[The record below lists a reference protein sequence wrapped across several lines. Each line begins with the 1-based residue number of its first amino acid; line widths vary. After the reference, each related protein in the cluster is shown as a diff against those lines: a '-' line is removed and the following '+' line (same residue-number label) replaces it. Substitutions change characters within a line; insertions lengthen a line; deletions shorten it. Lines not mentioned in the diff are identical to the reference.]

1 MHFCCITP
9 PKLSFPIRR
18 LAPRRHHPDRAPPRS
33 GWGYA
38 SLRTSSATS
47 CQRSPSARTTAATAA
62 HNGSKHRSG
71 FSRYISSC
79 PGSQLGGL
87 AKKSATVGLLL
98 SSSSDTPVY
107 LGDDDNSL

>member
-9 PKLSFPIRR
+9 KTLFPYQETCTSS
-18 LAPRRHHPDRAPPRS
+18 PPPRS

-47 CQRSPSARTTAATAA
+47 CQRSPSPRTTAATAA